1 MWGSMHSDF
10 RGAAKKLE
18 RENKERS
25 QRAKLKSS
33 KDQAEKERVKQRLAA
48 HEDDQRQRRLAE
60 LYAQEQV
67 SAWTEIVGSECVSNS
82 LPHSGPGLD

>member
-18 RENKERS
+18 RETRERS
-25 QRAKLKSS
+25 QRAKVKGAKES
-33 KDQAEKERVKQRLAA
+33 AEKERVKQRLAA
-48 HEDDQRQRRLAE
+48 HEEEQRQRRLAE

-67 SAWTEIVGSECVSNS
+67 RKDTLS
-82 LPHSGPGLD
+82 